1 MSLNSANLYQTM
13 GELDL
18 LKEFERLEEEHQ
30 QMVVDIA
37 DLMHSSYHR
46 GCRRQWIRCVVR
58 YMYHHKVT
66 YKEAAKVFEDILLDR
81 KGIEEA
87 VACRKLPK
95 RFMVSAEDWPA
106 CGWMIWRGGVPCAT

>member
-1 MSLNSANLYQTM
+1 MSLNSANLHQIM
-13 GELDL
+13 GEMDL
-18 LKEFERLEEEHQ
+18 LKEFERLEEDHQ

-37 DLMHSSYHR
+37 DLMHSLYHR

-87 VACRKLPK
+87 VEKYYRVYSTMQKTSP
-95 RFMVSAEDWPA
+95 SEWDD
-106 CGWMIWRGGVPCAT
+106 